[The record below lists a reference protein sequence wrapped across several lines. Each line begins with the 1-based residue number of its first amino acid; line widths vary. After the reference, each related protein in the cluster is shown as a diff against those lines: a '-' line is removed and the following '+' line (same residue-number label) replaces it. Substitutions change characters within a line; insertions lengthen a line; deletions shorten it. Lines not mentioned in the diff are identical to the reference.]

1 MQKEVNRRVTLR
13 ITVEQLKNRNNAS
26 IELMEILSL
35 EGQSYMA
42 RLTVDGQQM
51 ILSDERGTTTQF
63 RSTWHAQDMLSSF
76 HILETQVVHL
86 SAYNEMV
93 GMEPSS
99 AEPLRVRVQ
108 RQKP

>member
-1 MQKEVNRRVTLR
+1 LR
-13 ITVEQLKNRNNAS
+13 ITLEQLKNRNNAS
-26 IELMEILSL
+26 VELMEILSL

-42 RLTVDGQQM
+42 RLTVDGKQV

-63 RSTWHAQDMLSSF
+63 RSTWHAQDMLSNF
-76 HILETQVVHL
+76 HILETQVVHM

-93 GMEPSS
+93 GMEPSNV
-99 AEPLRVRVQ
+99 EPLRVRVQ

>member
-51 ILSDERGTTTQF
+51 ILSDERGTTQF

-99 AEPLRVRVQ
+99 AEPLRIRVQ

>member
-1 MQKEVNRRVTLR
+1 MR
-13 ITVEQLKNRNNAS
+13 ITLEQLKNRNNAS
-26 IELMEILSL
+26 VELMEILSL

-42 RLTVDGQQM
+42 RLTVDGKQV

-63 RSTWHAQDMLSSF
+63 RSTWHAQDMLSNF
-76 HILETQVVHL
+76 HILETQVVHM

-93 GMEPSS
+93 GMEPSNV
-99 AEPLRVRVQ
+99 EPLRVRVQ

>member
-1 MQKEVNRRVTLR
+1 MR
-13 ITVEQLKNRNNAS
+13 ITLEQLKSRKGAS

-42 RLTVDGQQM
+42 RLTVDGEQL
-51 ILSDERGTTTQF
+51 ILSDEHRTTTQF

-76 HILETQVVHL
+76 HILETQVVHV

-93 GMEPSS
+93 GMEPSN

>member
-1 MQKEVNRRVTLR
+1 MR
-13 ITVEQLKNRNNAS
+13 ITLDQLKNRNNAS
-26 IELMEILSL
+26 VELMEILSL

-42 RLTVDGQQM
+42 RLTVDGKQV

-63 RSTWHAQDMLSSF
+63 RSTWHAQDMLSNF
-76 HILETQVVHL
+76 HILETQVVHM

-93 GMEPSS
+93 GMEPSNV
-99 AEPLRVRVQ
+99 EPLRVRVQ

>member
-1 MQKEVNRRVTLR
+1 MR
-13 ITVEQLKNRNNAS
+13 ITLEQLKNRNNAS

-42 RLTVDGQQM
+42 RLTVDGRQV

-63 RSTWHAQDMLSSF
+63 RSTWHAQDMLSNF
-76 HILETQVVHL
+76 HILETLVVHM

-93 GMEPSS
+93 GMEPSN

>member
-1 MQKEVNRRVTLR
+1 VR
-13 ITVEQLKNRNNAS
+13 ITLEQLKNRKNAN

-42 RLTVDGQQM
+42 RLTVDGQQL
-51 ILSDERGTTTQF
+51 ILSDEQGTTAQF
-63 RSTWHAQDMLSSF
+63 RSTWHAQDMLSNL
-76 HILETQVVHL
+76 HILETQVVHA

-99 AEPLRVRVQ
+99 VEPLRVRVQ

>member
-1 MQKEVNRRVTLR
+1 MR
-13 ITVEQLKNRNNAS
+13 ITLEQLKHRNSAS

-42 RLTVDGQQM
+42 RLTVNGQQM
-51 ILSDERGTTTQF
+51 ILSDEHDTTVQF
-63 RSTWHAQDMLSSF
+63 RSTWHAQDMLSNL
-76 HILETQVVHL
+76 HVLETQVVHA

-93 GMEPSS
+93 GMAPDSV
-99 AEPLRVRVQ
+99 EPLRVRVQ

>member
-1 MQKEVNRRVTLR
+1 MR
-13 ITVEQLKNRNNAS
+13 ITLEQLKSRNDTV

-42 RLTVDGQQM
+42 RLTVDGKQLL
-51 ILSDERGTTTQF
+51 LSDDGGNTLQF
-63 RSTWHAQDMLSSF
+63 RSTWQAQDTLRSL
-76 HILETQVVHL
+76 HIGETHVVHA

-93 GMEPSS
+93 GMESGTV
-99 AEPLRVRVQ
+99 EPLRVRVQ

>member
-1 MQKEVNRRVTLR
+1 
-13 ITVEQLKNRNNAS
+13 
-26 IELMEILSL
+26 LMEILSL

-42 RLTVDGQQM
+42 RLTVDGRQV

-63 RSTWHAQDMLSSF
+63 RSTWHAQDMLSNF
-76 HILETQVVHL
+76 HILETQVVHM

-93 GMEPSS
+93 GMEPSNV
-99 AEPLRVRVQ
+99 EPLRVRVQ

>member
-1 MQKEVNRRVTLR
+1 MR
-13 ITVEQLKNRNNAS
+13 ITLEQLKSRKNAS

-42 RLTVDGQQM
+42 RLTVDGQPK
-51 ILSDERGTTTQF
+51 ILSDEHGTTAQF
-63 RSTWHAQDMLSSF
+63 RSGWHAQDMLSSF
-76 HILETQVVHL
+76 HILETQVVHA

-108 RQKP
+108 RQKL

>member
-1 MQKEVNRRVTLR
+1 MR
-13 ITVEQLKNRNNAS
+13 ITLEQLKNRNNAS

-42 RLTVDGQQM
+42 RLTVDGRQV

-63 RSTWHAQDMLSSF
+63 RSTWHAQDMLSNF
-76 HILETQVVHL
+76 HILETQVVHM

-93 GMEPSS
+93 GMEPSNV
-99 AEPLRVRVQ
+99 EPLRVRVQ

>member
-1 MQKEVNRRVTLR
+1 LR
-13 ITVEQLKNRNNAS
+13 ITLEQLKSRNNAS

-51 ILSDERGTTTQF
+51 ILSDGRGTTQF

-76 HILETQVVHL
+76 HILETQVVHV

-99 AEPLRVRVQ
+99 VEPLRVRVQ

>member
-1 MQKEVNRRVTLR
+1 MR
-13 ITVEQLKNRNNAS
+13 ITLEQLKNRNNAS
-26 IELMEILSL
+26 VELMEILSL

-42 RLTVDGQQM
+42 RLTVDGKQV

-63 RSTWHAQDMLSSF
+63 RSTWHAQDMLSNF
-76 HILETQVVHL
+76 HILETQVVHM

-93 GMEPSS
+93 GMEPSN

>member
-1 MQKEVNRRVTLR
+1 MR
-13 ITVEQLKNRNNAS
+13 ITLEQLKSRNDAA

-42 RLTVDGQQM
+42 RLTVDGEQLV
-51 ILSDERGTTTQF
+51 LSDGNGKTLQF
-63 RSTWHAQDMLSSF
+63 RSTWHAQDSLRSL
-76 HILETQVVHL
+76 HISETHVVHA

-93 GMEPSS
+93 GM
-99 AEPLRVRVQ
+99 ATNTVEPLRVRVQ